1 MKYKLTSFSILEY
14 GQRKDAQGNPHQED
28 SLFPVHNQLS
38 NDDRLFIVCDGMG
51 GHDFGEVASATV
63 CEAMSKAILEKTS
76 ETDFTDDILKEAIQ
90 QAYDAL
96 DARDTGSAKKM
107 GTTMTVL
114 KLHQQGATIAHIGDS
129 RVYHIRPG
137 KDAETTRILH
147 VTKDHSLLNSLL
159 DVGELT
165 PEDIPNFKQK
175 NVITR
180 AMQPLMERRS
190 KADIY
195 HTSDILPG
203 DYFYLCSDGM
213 LENTSDDNIRFIFS
227 AAIPEEKKKETL
239 IEVTKNNKD
248 NHSAIVVHILDVEEA
263 TQPTTSEPLMVVADE
278 EKEKVPAAPTC
289 PRCQNQSTNP
299 VQRKS
304 NHHLALTIGVI
315 VVIAALLLAVIYFTN
330 LFSLHAP
337 AK

>member
-38 NDDRLFIVCDGMG
+38 DDDRLFIVCDGMG

-63 CEAMSKAILEKTS
+63 CEAMSKAILEKSS
-76 ETDFTDDILKEAIQ
+76 ETDFTDDMLRDALAK
-90 QAYDAL
+90 AYDAL
-96 DARDTGSAKKM
+96 DAHDTGSAKKM
-107 GTTMTVL
+107 GTTMTFL

-159 DVGELT
+159 DIGELT

-180 AMQPLMERRS
+180 AMQPMMEIRS

-195 HTSDILPG
+195 HTADIRPG

-213 LENTSDDNIRFIFS
+213 LENTSDDNLRFIFS
-227 AAIPEEKKKETL
+227 AAIPEEKKMETL
-239 IEVTKNNKD
+239 IEVTKNNQD

-263 TQPTTSEPLMVVADE
+263 TQPTTSEPITVIADK
-278 EKEKVPAAPTC
+278 EKEKAPATPSCPTC
-289 PRCQNQSTNP
+289 QHQSIKP
-299 VQRKS
+299 QQPKS
-304 NHHLALTIGVI
+304 SHHLALIIGVI
-315 VVIAALLLAVIYFTN
+315 VVLAVSLLAVIYFTD
-330 LFSLHAP
+330 LFS
-337 AK
+337 

>member
-165 PEDIPNFKQK
+165 PEDIPNFKQ
-175 NVITR
+175 
-180 AMQPLMERRS
+180 
-190 KADIY
+190 
-195 HTSDILPG
+195 
-203 DYFYLCSDGM
+203 
-213 LENTSDDNIRFIFS
+213 
-227 AAIPEEKKKETL
+227 
-239 IEVTKNNKD
+239 
-248 NHSAIVVHILDVEEA
+248 
-263 TQPTTSEPLMVVADE
+263 
-278 EKEKVPAAPTC
+278 
-289 PRCQNQSTNP
+289 
-299 VQRKS
+299 
-304 NHHLALTIGVI
+304 
-315 VVIAALLLAVIYFTN
+315 
-330 LFSLHAP
+330 
-337 AK
+337 